1 VRPAPPQEGRPR
13 ARPGPPLTR
22 PLLSAPRFAAGLALL
37 ALGLLA
43 LLLPNLG
50 LAPLERAEI
59 YFLDAARG
67 MVESGDWVVPR
78 YEGKPFFDKPV
89 LSYWLMAA
97 AMEGLGTTTGAAR
110 LVPVLASVG
119 VLLATAWLGTLLFDR
134 RSALAGA
141 LVLATTLAFLSFA
154 RVAMSDMLLAVWTT
168 LAVALA
174 VLAYRPAAPAWAVPI
189 LGAVAGLGFATKG
202 PIALLVPGLAILILL
217 WENRRRPP
225 RPGLTGPAWV
235 PCGAAAIALTALAFA
250 VLGLSWF
257 AFAYARLGSE
267 PLVYFFF
274 RENVE
279 RFAGEA
285 YDVGRPLWFY
295 APAYLAEGLPWSP
308 FLPIALWRLLR
319 SSEGDERVRT
329 RFLALWVALV
339 LVPLSL
345 SRGKIDYYLLPVYP
359 AVSLVIGRYLAAVP
373 WKRVDRRWASAALVL
388 EAVAVVFLLVRPPQV
403 PLEWLPGP
411 VPRALLVAFLA
422 AGALALV
429 AVALRPAATRV
440 TAALASLVAASWLVL
455 VVSFLPAFVSAQP
468 NRAIVADVARE
479 RHYRPDLRMAF
490 CSDPTRVRRDVL
502 LHVRLAAQEEC
513 DLWSLAGSREPFLL
527 LATPAQDASF
537 RADPRYREIARYR
550 YIPASALT
558 LGGLFSLRE
567 PGDIVLGANFA
578 TNDPLAEIKRK
589 REYRKAFQKEKR
601 QARRKRARGQVLN

>member
-1 VRPAPPQEGRPR
+1 M
-13 ARPGPPLTR
+13 
-22 PLLSAPRFAAGLALL
+22 
-37 ALGLLA
+37 
-43 LLLPNLG
+43 
-50 LAPLERAEI
+50 
-59 YFLDAARG
+59 DAARG

-89 LSYWLMAA
+89 LAYWLMAA
-97 AMEGLGTTTGAAR
+97 AMNGLGPTAGAAR

-119 VLLATAWLGTLLFDR
+119 LVLATAWLGTLLFGR
-134 RSALAGA
+134 RSALAGG

-154 RVAMSDMLLAVWTT
+154 RVAMSDMLLALWTT

-174 VLAYRPAAPAWAVPI
+174 VLAYRPAAPAWAVPL

-202 PIALLVPGLAILILL
+202 PIALLVPGLAILLLL
-217 WENRRRPP
+217 WENRRRP
-225 RPGLTGPAWV
+225 L
-235 PCGAAAIALTALAFA
+235 PCGAGPIALAVLAFA

-257 AFAYARLGSE
+257 VLVYERLGSG
-267 PLVYFFF
+267 PLVFFFF

-295 APAYLAEGLPWSP
+295 PPAYLAEGLPWSL

-319 SSEGDERVRT
+319 SSEGDERGRT

-373 WKRVDRRWASAALVL
+373 WKKADRLWASAALLVEAAALVL
-388 EAVAVVFLLVRPPQV
+388 VLARPPRV
-403 PLEWLPGP
+403 PAAWLPGP
-411 VPRALLVAFLA
+411 APRALLVAFLA
-422 AGALALV
+422 AGALALL
-429 AVALRPAATRV
+429 AVAARPTAARV
-440 TAALASLVAASWLVL
+440 TAALASLVAVVWLVL
-455 VVSFLPAFVSAQP
+455 VVSFLPAFAAAQP

-479 RHYRPDLRMAF
+479 RQHRPDLRMAF

-502 LHVRLAAQEEC
+502 LHVRLAAFSEC

-550 YIPASALT
+550 YVPASALT

-567 PGDIVLGANFA
+567 PGEIVLGANFA
-578 TNDPLAEIKRK
+578 TTDPVAEQKRK
-589 REYRKAFQKEKR
+589 REYRKAIQK
-601 QARRKRARGQVLN
+601 ARRSGWR